1 MKHATLL
8 FRYDLMWLFQH
19 FPPAFVIIV
28 IDTWNADNLK
38 TQDMESN
45 YYLYF
50 LQLDANLFS
59 KFQSCCPFKV
69 VDKQI
74 MILDWH
80 HLSIWLSKFRCC
92 FLLLFMQVLMPGFV
106 MTCCEGWIPNEF
118 IIRPWYQ
125 LVATYKYYSSSFYQ
139 SRKSNIT
146 TIMIKLWQYMNFV
159 FFQHFELIYAPSVL
173 SETTFYY

>member
-1 MKHATLL
+1 MAYIILIEISYIFDIRGKNLEINVENMKHATLL
-8 FRYDLMWLFQH
+8 FRCDLMWLFQH

-80 HLSIWLSKFRCC
+80 HLSIWLSKIRCC

-118 IIRPWYQ
+118 IIRP
-125 LVATYKYYSSSFYQ
+125 
-139 SRKSNIT
+139 
-146 TIMIKLWQYMNFV
+146 
-159 FFQHFELIYAPSVL
+159 
-173 SETTFYY
+173 